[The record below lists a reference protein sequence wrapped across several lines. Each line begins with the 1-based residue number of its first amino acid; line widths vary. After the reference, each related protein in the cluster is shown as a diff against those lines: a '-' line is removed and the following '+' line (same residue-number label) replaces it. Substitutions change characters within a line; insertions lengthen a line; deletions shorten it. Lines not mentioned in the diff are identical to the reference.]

1 MKNQINLELI
11 KHEIL
16 ENGWSGPW
24 SFFSEGDLKK
34 IYDLILEKYDNL
46 IAFDSNNKSLVEKL
60 KSGKNKNIN
69 KLVPSNI
76 LINDVMLFGKNTTIV
91 NFFEKYFSS
100 KKIKLSSFSDF
111 RLNFPST
118 EKNNATGWHQ
128 DIETFYTVINDDFNK
143 NSLGMW
149 VSLTGSTVN
158 NGVEFLNKSH
168 KTKKIYNTV
177 FSNQKIELKKIIT
190 NNEIENFKVET
201 FSSNPGDVVFI
212 DPFVLHRTCNKNSDF
227 LRLSLDI
234 RYVDIISK
242 IDSRF
247 TGWRIKFFKMKKQI
261 RNKYLNKKMIKTFI
275 KKLIELLGYKV
286 SKKKF
291 PNNFD
296 IKGLNFYASDNSVGL
311 TPQGEFTALT
321 AVKLIKERGLKN
333 LNLLDICC
341 GTGIV
346 GLTIFNL
353 LRDTEFKLSSLTL
366 TDINIFNIESIKQT
380 LDNNNL
386 KNEKIDVILSDNLK
400 SINENKKFDLIVSN
414 PPHILSDNFFIDNT
428 DIDPDK
434 IGTYDENWEFHK
446 YFYHNCHKFL
456 NSLGQIW
463 FFENGV
469 EASIDDFLPI
479 IKKNNQIKF
488 KENFIDF
495 HDKNFFWMITEKK

>member
-1 MKNQINLELI
+1 MKNQTDLEQI

-24 SFFSEGDLKK
+24 SFFSESDLKK
-34 IYDLILEKYDNL
+34 IYDVIFEKYDNL
-46 IAFDSNNKSLVEKL
+46 IEFDFNNKNLVEKL
-60 KSGKNKNIN
+60 KSGKIKSTQ
-69 KLVPSNI
+69 KTVPSNL
-76 LINDVMLFGKNTTIV
+76 LINDVMLFAKNTTII
-91 NFFEKYFSS
+91 NFFKKYFSS
-100 KKIKLSSFSDF
+100 KEIKLSSFSDF

-128 DIETFYTVINDDFNK
+128 DIETFYTVIDDDFNK
-143 NSLGMW
+143 NSLAMW

-177 FSNQKIELKKIIT
+177 FSNQKIKLNKIIT
-190 NNEIENFKVET
+190 DNEVENFKIET

-227 LRLSLDI
+227 LRLSFDI
-234 RYVDIISK
+234 RYVDVKSK
-242 IDSRF
+242 IDFKF
-247 TGWRIKFFKMKKQI
+247 TGWRIKFFRMKKQI
-261 RNKYLNKKMIKTFI
+261 RNKYLNKKVLKKPI
-275 KKLIELLGYKV
+275 KKFIELLGYKV
-286 SKKKF
+286 YAKKF
-291 PNNFD
+291 PNNFE
-296 IKGLNFYASDNSVGL
+296 IKGLKFYASDNSVGL
-311 TPQGEFTALT
+311 TPQGEITALT

-333 LNLLDICC
+333 INLLDICC

-380 LDNNNL
+380 LVNNNL

-400 SINENKKFDLIVSN
+400 SINENNKFDIIVSN
-414 PPHILSDNFFIDNT
+414 PPHIFSDSFFVDNT
-428 DIDPDK
+428 DIDSDK
-434 IGTYDENWEFHK
+434 IGTYDVNWEFHE
-446 YFYHNCHKFL
+446 YFYQNCNKFL
-456 NSLGQIW
+456 NTLGQVW
-463 FFENGV
+463 FFENGTD
-469 EASIDDFLPI
+469 ANIDDFLPI
-479 IKKNNQIKF
+479 IKKNSNLKF

-495 HDKNFFWMITEKK
+495 HDKNFFWMISEKN